1 MPYFSLI
8 LPVYNVEKYVKR
20 CVNSLLRQE
29 YTDYEII
36 LVDDGSTDSSGSIC
50 DKLADKNN
58 NIFAYHK
65 ENGGLSDARNYGMDR
80 AKGNYILFIDSDDW
94 VDEKL
99 LISLHNHLNKS
110 NVDILKFGFQKM
122 QEGNYKNTFFSYFNI
137 GVYDRRQIEETILP
151 YTIGPKRLF
160 CYEQNACKSVWSH
173 VYSLNF
179 LRENNIRF
187 VSEREILNEDYL
199 FNLHTLLYA
208 KSLEVTHYIL
218 YYYDYRE
225 GSLSKRY
232 ITNEFERKLK
242 LHREYKLL
250 LERNGL
256 FERYETPY
264 YSECVD
270 GFYACI
276 SNECCCWN
284 ETSKYAVQNIKK
296 ILNCKECEIS
306 LLKCKRSNMN
316 LKGKIIYWL
325 MRLKFAYLMYILY
338 KIYAISNIKKGQV

>member
-29 YTDYEII
+29 YTDHEII

-316 LKGKIIYWL
+316 LKGKVIYWL

>member
-160 CYEQNACKSVWSH
+160 CYEQNACKSIWSH

-316 LKGKIIYWL
+316 LKGKVIYWL

>member
-151 YTIGPKRLF
+151 YMIGPKRLF

-306 LLKCKRSNMN
+306 LLKCKRSDMN
-316 LKGKIIYWL
+316 LKGKVIYWL

>member
-65 ENGGLSDARNYGMDR
+65 ENGGLSDARNYGTDR

-316 LKGKIIYWL
+316 LKGKVIYWL

>member
-276 SNECCCWN
+276 SNESCCWN

-316 LKGKIIYWL
+316 LKGKVIYWL

>member
-264 YSECVD
+264 YSGCVD

-276 SNECCCWN
+276 SNECCCWD

-316 LKGKIIYWL
+316 LKGKVIYWL

>member
-151 YTIGPKRLF
+151 YTIGPKRMF

-276 SNECCCWN
+276 SNECCYWN

-316 LKGKIIYWL
+316 LKGKVIYWL
-325 MRLKFAYLMYILY
+325 MRLKFAYLMCILY

>member
-160 CYEQNACKSVWSH
+160 CHEQNACKSVWSH

-316 LKGKIIYWL
+316 LKGKVIYWL

>member
-65 ENGGLSDARNYGMDR
+65 EIGGLSDARNYGMDR

-225 GSLSKRY
+225 ASLSKRY

-316 LKGKIIYWL
+316 LKGKVIYWL

>member
-270 GFYACI
+270 SFYACI

-284 ETSKYAVQNIKK
+284 ETSKYVVQNIKK

-316 LKGKIIYWL
+316 LKGKVIYWL

>member
-187 VSEREILNEDYL
+187 VSEREILNEDHL

-225 GSLSKRY
+225 GSLSKRH

-316 LKGKIIYWL
+316 LKGKVIYWL

>member
-8 LPVYNVEKYVKR
+8 LPVYNAEKYVKR

-316 LKGKIIYWL
+316 LKGKVIYWL

>member
-122 QEGNYKNTFFSYFNI
+122 QEGNYKNTFFSHFNI

-316 LKGKIIYWL
+316 LKGKVIYWL

>member
-36 LVDDGSTDSSGSIC
+36 LVDDGSADSSGSIC

-173 VYSLNF
+173 VYLLNF

-316 LKGKIIYWL
+316 LKGKVIYWL
-325 MRLKFAYLMYILY
+325 MRLKFAYLMCILY

>member
-316 LKGKIIYWL
+316 LKGKVIYWL
-325 MRLKFAYLMYILY
+325 MRLKFAYLMYILC

>member
-270 GFYACI
+270 GFYTCI

-316 LKGKIIYWL
+316 LKGKVIYWL

>member
-296 ILNCKECEIS
+296 ILNCKEGEIS

-316 LKGKIIYWL
+316 LKGKVIYWL

>member
-160 CYEQNACKSVWSH
+160 CYEQNTCKSVWSH

-316 LKGKIIYWL
+316 LKGKVIYWL

>member
-270 GFYACI
+270 SFYACI

-316 LKGKIIYWL
+316 LKGKVIYWL
-325 MRLKFAYLMYILY
+325 MRLKFTYLMYILY

>member
-65 ENGGLSDARNYGMDR
+65 ENGGLSDARNYGIDR

-242 LHREYKLL
+242 LYREYKLL

-316 LKGKIIYWL
+316 LKGKVIYWL

>member
-8 LPVYNVEKYVKR
+8 LPVYNGEKYVKR

-316 LKGKIIYWL
+316 LKGKVIYWL

>member
-8 LPVYNVEKYVKR
+8 LPVYNIEKYVKR

-316 LKGKIIYWL
+316 LKGKVIYWL

>member
-276 SNECCCWN
+276 SNECYCWN

-316 LKGKIIYWL
+316 LKGKVIYWL

>member
-160 CYEQNACKSVWSH
+160 CYEQNVCKSVWSH

-187 VSEREILNEDYL
+187 VSEREILNEDHL

-284 ETSKYAVQNIKK
+284 ETLKYAVQNIKK

-316 LKGKIIYWL
+316 LKGKVIYWL

>member
-137 GVYDRRQIEETILP
+137 GVYDSRQIEETILP

-316 LKGKIIYWL
+316 LKGKVIYWL

>member
-173 VYSLNF
+173 VYSLNL

-199 FNLHTLLYA
+199 FNLHTLLYT

-316 LKGKIIYWL
+316 LKGKVIYWL

>member
-218 YYYDYRE
+218 YYHDYRE

-270 GFYACI
+270 SFYACI

-316 LKGKIIYWL
+316 LKGKVIYWL
-325 MRLKFAYLMYILY
+325 MRLKFVYLMYILY

>member
-80 AKGNYILFIDSDDW
+80 AKGNYRLFIDSDDW

-99 LISLHNHLNKS
+99 LISLHNHLNKN

-316 LKGKIIYWL
+316 LKGKVIYWL

>member
-1 MPYFSLI
+1 
-8 LPVYNVEKYVKR
+8 
-20 CVNSLLRQE
+20 
-29 YTDYEII
+29 
-36 LVDDGSTDSSGSIC
+36 
-50 DKLADKNN
+50 
-58 NIFAYHK
+58 
-65 ENGGLSDARNYGMDR
+65 MDR

-316 LKGKIIYWL
+316 LKGKVIYWL

>member
-264 YSECVD
+264 YIECVD

-316 LKGKIIYWL
+316 LKGKVIYWL

>member
-316 LKGKIIYWL
+316 LKGKVIYWL

>member
-284 ETSKYAVQNIKK
+284 ETSKYTVQNIKK

-316 LKGKIIYWL
+316 LKGKVIYWL

>member
-122 QEGNYKNTFFSYFNI
+122 QEENYKNTFFSYFNI

-225 GSLSKRY
+225 GSLSKKY

-316 LKGKIIYWL
+316 LKGKVIYWL

>member
-242 LHREYKLL
+242 LQREYKLL

-316 LKGKIIYWL
+316 LKGKVIYWL

>member
-20 CVNSLLRQE
+20 CVSSLLRQE

-316 LKGKIIYWL
+316 LKGKVIYWL

>member
-225 GSLSKRY
+225 ASLSKRY

-316 LKGKIIYWL
+316 LKGKVIYWL

-338 KIYAISNIKKGQV
+338 KIYIIF

>member
-270 GFYACI
+270 DFYACI

-316 LKGKIIYWL
+316 LKGKVIYWL

>member
-225 GSLSKRY
+225 SSLSKRY

-316 LKGKIIYWL
+316 LKGKVIYWL

>member
-187 VSEREILNEDYL
+187 VSEREILNEDHL

-316 LKGKIIYWL
+316 LKGKVIYWL